1 MPNTSWVGFSPSAAK
16 NAIKQFKTDRLKNMM
31 TRKNSKNISKIDQR
45 IQCGVFQNEEVMDYL
60 KNNLQGNQTVT
71 KAVTDLK
78 EFCRLRDE
86 GKTRVSGDKLTMAYL
101 MIAKGIQ
108 ANEAAKI
115 TAAAAEAKKATNAA
129 ASAAASAAAA
139 ARRQAENAARL
150 QAEATTK
157 QEQNAANAAKR
168 EAEAASAAANAAKR
182 EAEAANAARK
192 ANNERATAAAAAAAA
207 FTNRNTTV
215 ANIKSKF
222 NALNGAIR
230 NLKVNI
236 GKLTNAKVAARKT
249 RKNRK

>member
-31 TRKNSKNISKIDQR
+31 TRKNSKNVSKIDQR

-139 ARRQAENAARL
+139 ARL

-168 EAEAASAAANAAKR
+168 EAEAA
-182 EAEAANAARK
+182 NAARK
-192 ANNERATAAAAAAAA
+192 ANNERAAAAAAAGAA
-207 FTNRNTTV
+207 LTNRNTTV

-222 NALNGAIR
+222 NALNSAIH
-230 NLKVNI
+230 NLKVNM

>member
-31 TRKNSKNISKIDQR
+31 TRKNSKNVSKIDQR

-168 EAEAASAAANAAKR
+168 EAEAA
-182 EAEAANAARK
+182 NAARK
-192 ANNERATAAAAAAAA
+192 ANNERAAAAAAAGAA
-207 FTNRNTTV
+207 LTNRNTTV

-222 NALNGAIR
+222 NALNSAIR
-230 NLKVNI
+230 NLKVNM

>member
-115 TAAAAEAKKATNAA
+115 KTSVNAVAAAEARAKAERNA
-129 ASAAASAAAA
+129 
-139 ARRQAENAARL
+139 
-150 QAEATTK
+150 
-157 QEQNAANAAKR
+157 
-168 EAEAASAAANAAKR
+168 AAANAARR
-182 EAEAANAARK
+182 EAAEVAEAAK
-192 ANNERATAAAAAAAA
+192 QQAAAAVTAVNSL
-207 FTNRNTTV
+207 TNRNTTV

-230 NLKVNI
+230 DLKVNI
-236 GKLTNAKVAARKT
+236 GKLTNTKVAARKT

>member
-31 TRKNSKNISKIDQR
+31 TRKNSKNVSKIDQR

-101 MIAKGIQ
+101 TIAKGIQ

-115 TAAAAEAKKATNAA
+115 KTSVNAVAAA
-129 ASAAASAAAA
+129 
-139 ARRQAENAARL
+139 
-150 QAEATTK
+150 
-157 QEQNAANAAKR
+157 
-168 EAEAASAAANAAKR
+168 AAANAARR
-182 EAEAANAARK
+182 EAAEVAEAAK
-192 ANNERATAAAAAAAA
+192 QQAAAAVTAVNSL
-207 FTNRNTTV
+207 TNRNTTV

-230 NLKVNI
+230 DLKVNI
-236 GKLTNAKVAARKT
+236 GKLTNTKVAARKT

>member
-129 ASAAASAAAA
+129 ASAAASAAAVYVLLYPSL
-139 ARRQAENAARL
+139 R
-150 QAEATTK
+150 
-157 QEQNAANAAKR
+157 
-168 EAEAASAAANAAKR
+168 
-182 EAEAANAARK
+182 
-192 ANNERATAAAAAAAA
+192 
-207 FTNRNTTV
+207 
-215 ANIKSKF
+215 
-222 NALNGAIR
+222 
-230 NLKVNI
+230 
-236 GKLTNAKVAARKT
+236 
-249 RKNRK
+249 

>member
-31 TRKNSKNISKIDQR
+31 TRKNSKNVSKIDQR

-139 ARRQAENAARL
+139 RRQAENAARL

-168 EAEAASAAANAAKR
+168 EAEAA
-182 EAEAANAARK
+182 NAARK
-192 ANNERATAAAAAAAA
+192 ANNERAAAAAAAGAA
-207 FTNRNTTV
+207 LTNRNTTV

-222 NALNGAIR
+222 NALNSAIH
-230 NLKVNI
+230 NLKVNM

>member
-31 TRKNSKNISKIDQR
+31 TRKNSKNVSKIDQR

-168 EAEAASAAANAAKR
+168 EAEAA
-182 EAEAANAARK
+182 NAARK
-192 ANNERATAAAAAAAA
+192 ANNERATAAAAAGAAL
-207 FTNRNTTV
+207 TNRNTTV

-222 NALNGAIR
+222 NALNSAIR
-230 NLKVNI
+230 NLKVNM

>member
-31 TRKNSKNISKIDQR
+31 TRKNSKNVSKIDQR

-168 EAEAASAAANAAKR
+168 EAEAA
-182 EAEAANAARK
+182 NAARK
-192 ANNERATAAAAAAAA
+192 ANNERAAAAAAAGAA
-207 FTNRNTTV
+207 LTNRNTTV

-222 NALNGAIR
+222 NALNIAIH
-230 NLKVNI
+230 NLKVNM

>member
-31 TRKNSKNISKIDQR
+31 TRKNSKNVSKIDQR

-108 ANEAAKI
+108 ANEAAK
-115 TAAAAEAKKATNAA
+115 
-129 ASAAASAAAA
+129 S
-139 ARRQAENAARL
+139 RVRL
-150 QAEATTK
+150 QGE
-157 QEQNAANAAKR
+157 
-168 EAEAASAAANAAKR
+168 
-182 EAEAANAARK
+182 
-192 ANNERATAAAAAAAA
+192 NE
-207 FTNRNTTV
+207 
-215 ANIKSKF
+215 
-222 NALNGAIR
+222 
-230 NLKVNI
+230 VNSSFFYNYFRQ
-236 GKLTNAKVAARKT
+236 LVVE
-249 RKNRK
+249 

>member
-31 TRKNSKNISKIDQR
+31 TRKNSKNVSKIDQR

-101 MIAKGIQ
+101 TIAKGIQ

-115 TAAAAEAKKATNAA
+115 KTSVNAVAAAEARAKAERNA
-129 ASAAASAAAA
+129 
-139 ARRQAENAARL
+139 
-150 QAEATTK
+150 
-157 QEQNAANAAKR
+157 
-168 EAEAASAAANAAKR
+168 AAANAARR
-182 EAEAANAARK
+182 EAAEVAEAAK
-192 ANNERATAAAAAAAA
+192 QQAAAAVTAVNSL
-207 FTNRNTTV
+207 TNRNTTV

-222 NALNGAIR
+222 NALNSAIR
-230 NLKVNI
+230 NLKVNM
-236 GKLTNAKVAARKT
+236 GKLTNARVAARKT

>member
-115 TAAAAEAKKATNAA
+115 KTSVNAVAAAEARAKAERNA
-129 ASAAASAAAA
+129 
-139 ARRQAENAARL
+139 
-150 QAEATTK
+150 
-157 QEQNAANAAKR
+157 
-168 EAEAASAAANAAKR
+168 AAANAARR
-182 EAEAANAARK
+182 EAAEVAEAAK
-192 ANNERATAAAAAAAA
+192 QQAAAAVTAVNSL
-207 FTNRNTTV
+207 TNRNTTV